1 MLGPVWSSQAQH
13 KRATIVIDPGHG
25 GIDSGALGIND
36 IKEKDITLELAKRI
50 VRLNLNKNDLNIYL
64 TRFRDTLISLKDRS
78 RLTAAIKPDLFISL
92 HLNYSP
98 NSTARGLEVFV
109 LRGEMSKNL
118 RESIFVANEIHSALT
133 SHLGIKSRGIKFAG
147 FQVLKESLSIAPSIL
162 VELGFLSNL
171 DEADFIS
178 KSENLEVIALLIYD
192 KLLNLFE
199 Q

>member
-25 GIDSGALGIND
+25 GIDSGAWGIND
-36 IKEKDITLELAKRI
+36 IKEKSITLELAKRI

-64 TRFRDTLISLKDRS
+64 TRYTDTLISLKDRS

-92 HLNYSP
+92 HFNYSP

-109 LRGEMSKNL
+109 LCQKMSKNL
-118 RESIFVANEIHSALT
+118 KESIFVANEIHSALT

-147 FQVLKESLSIAPSIL
+147 FQVLKESQSTAPSIL

-178 KSENLEVIALLIYD
+178 KSENLEFIALLIYD
-192 KLLNLFE
+192 KLQNLFE

>member
-1 MLGPVWSSQAQH
+1 MLGPVWSSPAQD

-25 GIDSGALGIND
+25 GIDSGALGVND
-36 IKEKDITLELAKRI
+36 IKEKNITLELAKRI
-50 VRLNLNKNDLNIYL
+50 IRLNSIQNGLNIYL
-64 TRFRDTLISLKDRS
+64 TRYTDTLISLRDRS
-78 RLTAAIKPDLFISL
+78 RLTEAIKPDLFISL
-92 HLNYSP
+92 HFNYSP
-98 NSTARGLEVFV
+98 HSTARGLEVFV
-109 LRGEMSKNL
+109 LRQEMSKNL
-118 RESIFVANEIHSALT
+118 RESIFVANEIHNALT
-133 SHLGIKSRGIKFAG
+133 SRLGIKSRGIKFAG

-178 KSENLEVIALLIYD
+178 KSKNLEIIALLIYD